1 MSSAKQRQLTGWVH
15 CTTEIGPVEKH
26 RQRRSNSTEA
36 KGAFNV
42 KLNLDVTEWNIKK
55 KLMMKWCQS
64 RSVVNSFGF
73 RLTYAPGRVARRLH
87 RTWSRAP
94 YTHVLYKKCWHD
106 VINDAVGYNIN
117 QMSFISSWIDRGI
130 FYSTP
135 TVWHSRPPFDILT
148 MSYRKDILVLVRP
161 LFLYHHWRDWL
172 LYSIAILWKE
182 DGGLN
187 FWNIDNV
194 LVNSKRKQTNDPS
207 ENGYCPCSSDLYT
220 KCNRTFTYKKKFLHE
235 DKCSIDSSS
244 SSPSSEMRRKRYRKK
259 TVKSS
264 KEKFAKRRVARLSPF
279 SKQPLLCWQTKTQ
292 TVYRWTQSAPWCVL
306 SCVSVNIFCIYA
318 ANVRYHRMKTRI

>member
-26 RQRRSNSTEA
+26 RQRLSNSTEA

-130 FYSTP
+130 FFSTP

-148 MSYRKDILVLVRP
+148 MSSVYISLSIEKIF
-161 LFLYHHWRDWL
+161 LFWW
-172 LYSIAILWKE
+172 
-182 DGGLN
+182 
-187 FWNIDNV
+187 
-194 LVNSKRKQTNDPS
+194 
-207 ENGYCPCSSDLYT
+207 DLYFYT
-220 KCNRTFTYKKKFLHE
+220 IIEETDHSTLLRF
-235 DKCSIDSSS
+235 
-244 SSPSSEMRRKRYRKK
+244 SEKK
-259 TVKSS
+259 TEVSIS
-264 KEKFAKRRVARLSPF
+264 EILTMFLSIRNGNKRTIPRKMDTVHVQVISILNATEHLP
-279 SKQPLLCWQTKTQ
+279 TKRSF
-292 TVYRWTQSAPWCVL
+292 YMK
-306 SCVSVNIFCIYA
+306 I
-318 ANVRYHRMKTRI
+318 NVQ